1 MALADVSANALN
13 PSLIGTSTPAGF
25 AGGAAFTA
33 DAPNRPGPLGHLI
46 YTIKPSL
53 AAVVLSSA
61 AAIPLLLLPALGLIA
76 KMDIFFSWYFYP
88 LWGISAPALLV
99 LATYIYA
106 RLKVIHLFDR
116 GIYFTCGS
124 IGSTVGYHEL
134 SDVQLYSDSSS
145 HELRFAL
152 PDGQTIRLIGHGDH
166 ESVDHCSLGQ
176 LERICAGYHQCK
188 ARHLT
193 QELEAGRTVECGEGV
208 RLTPMGVEVQG
219 RIFEWASIVRIDS
232 SSPGVVQVF
241 AQGHTLPVANILV
254 SGIAAKP
261 IVPVIE
267 EFYGRARAAAAA
279 AAATVAAVEAAAEA
293 AAKQA
298 VAAVLTPAA

>member
-1 MALADVSANALN
+1 MNS
-13 PSLIGTSTPAGF
+13 SMIGTHSPAGF
-25 AGGAAFTA
+25 IGASPSAATTG
-33 DAPNRPGPLGHLI
+33 RPGPLGHLI
-46 YTIKPSL
+46 YTVKPSL
-53 AAVVLSSA
+53 APVVLSSA
-61 AAIPLLLLPALGLIA
+61 AAIPLLLLPALGLLA

-106 RLKVIHLFDR
+106 RLKVIYLFER

-124 IGSTVGYHEL
+124 VGSTVGFHEL
-134 SDVQLYSDSSS
+134 SDVQLYSDAHA
-145 HELRFAL
+145 HELRFTL
-152 PDGQTIRLIGHGDH
+152 PDGQTIRLIGRGED
-166 ESVDHCSLGQ
+166 ESVDHCSINQ
-176 LERICAGYHQCK
+176 LERICAGYHNCK

-208 RLTPMGVEVQG
+208 RLTPLGVEVEG
-219 RIFEWASIVRIDS
+219 RIFEWSSIVRIDS

-254 SGIAAKP
+254 SGITAKP
-261 IVPVIE
+261 VVPVLE
-267 EFYGRARAAAAA
+267 ELYGRARAAASA

-293 AAKQA
+293 AAKEA
-298 VAAVLTPAA
+298 VAAVLAPAA